1 MNRQEANRK
10 ILRIL
15 SDTIKQHPD
24 WRFHQILFNLDISLT
39 GVDQYYEESKDTLE
53 RVKPA
58 AAIIQKVYEI
68 KD

>member
-1 MNRQEANRK
+1 MTRQAANYE
-10 ILRIL
+10 ILNKLYAIVE
-15 SDTIKQHPD
+15 KHPD